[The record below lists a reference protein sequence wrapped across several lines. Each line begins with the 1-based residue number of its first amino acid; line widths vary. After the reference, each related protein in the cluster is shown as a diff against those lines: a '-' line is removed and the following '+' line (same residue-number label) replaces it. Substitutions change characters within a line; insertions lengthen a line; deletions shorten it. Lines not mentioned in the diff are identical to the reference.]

1 MTTLFINRDD
11 WPYTDRFSDYTATV
25 GNYTDVTLNPV
36 CVAKG
41 TMPDGGWYKCTNS
54 NSMIG
59 KTFGVFSSNL
69 LLNFMEIMAY
79 SQEAIQMGADVTVS
93 FLGTN
98 ANNFP
103 ASNALQKIVVLL
115 YTYNA
120 R

>member
-11 WPYTDRFSDYTATV
+11 APYTDRLSDYTVTV
-25 GNYTDVTLNPV
+25 GYNTDVTKNLF

-41 TMPDGGWYKCTNS
+41 TMTDGGWYKCPS
-54 NSMIG
+54 SMIG
-59 KTFGVFSSNL
+59 TTFGVYSTKL

-79 SQEAIQMGADVTVS
+79 SQEAIQIGAGVTVS

-98 ANNFP
+98 VSKFP
-103 ASNALQKIVVLL
+103 ASNALKKIVVLL
-115 YTYNA
+115 YTDN